1 MAEVARAPDVVQVVE
16 LALIVTGP
24 DGRRAAALAKLLN
37 DQPGVAATV
46 DAEPGD
52 PCDAVIIAVAGEL
65 APTPTELG
73 IAESIERATHAAIVA
88 CLVDETGASD
98 SGGDRAGAG
107 TGDSGTSDAASG
119 KRAGAAHWPATI
131 RSIDV
136 PPTADG
142 AAALV
147 AAVHNLATIDP
158 GDDPQTAALDFRNE
172 AARTER
178 SRRVRTGEKQRR
190 EITRALFS
198 RLEHELT
205 ALTTDDPSAI
215 PTKPAIRGAARR
227 LNRAAHR
234 RGVSLHLTV
243 PAQATEISTSAP
255 RRAEVAIAAI
265 AGAAAGAGIGRGL
278 LAIVAMWLGSA
289 SWLVPWLATA
299 GMAISGVGCAALA
312 AAVQIRA
319 GNRQQAQKATHQL
332 TDTLKRTW
340 TSDIAAACDAV
351 EADAVGWRYR
361 QLTKGVTHG

>member
-1 MAEVARAPDVVQVVE
+1 MAEVARTAGKTRAPEVVQVVE

-37 DQPGVAATV
+37 AQPGVVATV

-52 PCDAVIIAVAGEL
+52 PCDAVIIAVAGDV

-73 IAESIERATHAAIVA
+73 IAESIERATRAALVA
-88 CLVDETGASD
+88 CLVDEVRTDD
-98 SGGDRAGAG
+98 SARD
-107 TGDSGTSDAASG
+107 G
-119 KRAGAAHWPATI
+119 KVGAAQWPATI

-136 PPTADG
+136 PPTSDG

-147 AAVHNLATIDP
+147 AAVHNLASIDP
-158 GDDPQTAALDFRNE
+158 GDDPHTAALDFRNE
-172 AARTER
+172 AARAER

-278 LAIVAMWLGSA
+278 LAIVAMWLGGA
-289 SWLVPWLATA
+289 WWLVPWLATA

-319 GNRQQAQKATHQL
+319 GNRQQAQKAAHQL

-351 EADAVGWRYR
+351 EVDAVGWRYR